1 MVSFYEFLSSIL
13 VLISIL
19 CVVIGR
25 FYFKGAQ
32 FDGKENCKDRIYVV
46 TGANSGIGKEIVR
59 ELNYRGAVVY
69 MACRSKERGIRAVD
83 DLVKLG
89 CSADRLH
96 ILELD
101 QGSMASVRDFID
113 KLKDLTDTLDG
124 IVLNAGVMY
133 VPRYRLTKDG
143 HEYIWQ
149 VNYVST
155 VLLCESLL
163 PLLKK
168 CRGVGRIVIVS
179 SNAHIWI
186 KDLNIYKID
195 RPEYWNSLKAY
206 GRSKLAQVMHTVT
219 RAPMLRRESK
229 LVTINACHPGI
240 INTPLLRQLPIFG
253 NSTVQSVLA
262 PFLWYFLKDA
272 KDGAQTPLYCLLSE
286 ELDGVSGKYF
296 CEMKQAEVNP
306 LVGKA
311 RLRQTLLE
319 YSFQACKLI
328 KYNTERLINPYYG

>member
-1 MVSFYEFLSSIL
+1 LNVFMFRCCESIYHH
-13 VLISIL
+13 VVGVFFVIS
-19 CVVIGR
+19 
-25 FYFKGAQ
+25 
-32 FDGKENCKDRIYVV
+32 
-46 TGANSGIGKEIVR
+46 
-59 ELNYRGAVVY
+59 GAVVY
-69 MACRSKERGIRAVD
+69 MACRSKERGMRAVD
-83 DLVKLG
+83 DLVKFG

-101 QGSMASVRDFID
+101 QSSMASVRAFID
-113 KLKDLTDTLDG
+113 KLKGLTDTLDG

-186 KDLNIYKID
+186 NDFNLYKID
-195 RPEYWNSLKAY
+195 RPEYWNSVKAY
-206 GRSKLAQVMHTVT
+206 GRSKLAQIMHTVT

-240 INTPLLRQLPIFG
+240 INTPLLHQLPIFG
-253 NSTVQSVLA
+253 NSTVQCLLA

-296 CEMKQAEVNP
+296 CEMKQVEVNP
-306 LVGKA
+306 LVRNA

-328 KYNTERLINPYYG
+328 KYNTERLINPYYR